1 MRALT
6 PCVSPV
12 VAQDIEKKGCPYS
25 IKANLS
31 TSVLEQE
38 GTFGEEEV
46 DMIPSN
52 NFQEAR
58 TSNVNT
64 KDEYCPWVLVKRK
77 RVGPKGSALCN
88 PSEKN

>member
-1 MRALT
+1 
-6 PCVSPV
+6 
-12 VAQDIEKKGCPYS
+12 
-25 IKANLS
+25 
-31 TSVLEQE
+31 
-38 GTFGEEEV
+38 
-46 DMIPSN
+46 MIASN

-77 RVGPKGSALCN
+77 RIGPKGSALCN